1 MYFELIFTKHI
12 IELIFDQLELISHVS
27 ERSEQLRKL
36 QAISIVN
43 LGECLIHLDS
53 YLVVEEV
60 NGVELC
66 EEQITQFEVLF
77 EGFIVDG
84 KFRRF
89 FEQSED
95 EQVPE
100 VYHIVECSVEVLED
114 ELSNLVLVI
123 YVRID
128 QVSPLSEIKFEKC
141 VFLLGDAV
149 EII

>member
-1 MYFELIFTKHI
+1 M
-12 IELIFDQLELISHVS
+12 
-27 ERSEQLRKL
+27 
-36 QAISIVN
+36 
-43 LGECLIHLDS
+43 
-53 YLVVEEV
+53 
-60 NGVELC
+60 
-66 EEQITQFEVLF
+66 F

-128 QVSPLSEIKFEKC
+128 QVSPLREIEFEKC

-149 EII
+149 EIIWLWADLGLDITEVKAIRLLMIHQVLNIQIGN